1 MKSSLST
8 TLSVLTLSAVLAGA
22 AVDPEMEGL
31 EAVSRDDGTFLVG
44 GPTYFFDRIL
54 GAGGIHSET
63 ELWTPQKLR
72 NRLLFNRM
80 SLLPSWNPMEP
91 SVWVKTGNELGDM
104 ISIGTQKKKN
114 YCLSL

>member
-22 AVDPEMEGL
+22 AVDPEMEGM

-63 ELWTPQKLR
+63 
-72 NRLLFNRM
+72 
-80 SLLPSWNPMEP
+80 
-91 SVWVKTGNELGDM
+91 
-104 ISIGTQKKKN
+104 
-114 YCLSL
+114 